1 MVGAIA
7 ASDVWPSQ
15 MRRNV
20 EKVHVASCT
29 LHISRALLEQF
40 SELCRGAALNLTR
53 HGLHHVCEKSTVT
66 RRISLFAKRLSP
78 TGISYNKEGLRRF
91 RNSYKYMKDSRNYQ
105 CGAVVGSD
113 VHTKLWNPTAN

>member
-66 RRISLFAKRLSP
+66 RRSTF
-78 TGISYNKEGLRRF
+78 TLRQASEPF
-91 RNSYKYMKDSRNYQ
+91 LVVGNSY
-105 CGAVVGSD
+105 GSD
-113 VHTKLWNPTAN
+113 ALGIPTST